1 MKAYI
6 VKKKCAAQPNICQ
19 PMEKCPEKAFKYV
32 EDEEEPLGGRME
44 LNADKCTG
52 CGICVSLCCGDS
64 IEMR

>member
-1 MKAYI
+1 
-6 VKKKCAAQPNICQ
+6 
-19 PMEKCPEKAFKYV
+19 MEKCPEKAFKYV
-32 EDEEEPLGGRME
+32 EEEEPLGGRME